1 MNETKVLML
10 PTPPH
15 HTSNAMRKH
24 KSASSLGG
32 SSSNRSRLRAS
43 NSKETNNS
51 NRAYPLNSLPLPPQ
65 LATESHQPP
74 SDHDECEP
82 MLLSSS
88 SSSVITTSTAAGNG
102 AYEATTLYSDYPLDK
117 EQRWREDRERLSVH
131 IVGPL
136 PHQCAGHETV
146 FRTTD
151 GQICKPLDE
160 TEFWFYKICLREFPR
175 YKPFVPAWHGCVLLS
190 RKKLLLLINSLADD
204 DDDSSSSSGD
214 DEPMELQAGG
224 GGVFDTLRSPVPRVG
239 SPASPG
245 TWSLLLSEEFR
256 LKLELDDMPSSSAPS
271 RSGPRTYPYIVLEDL
286 TAGYDFPCTLDIKMG
301 TKDLH
306 HQISTSTTLGLR
318 IMGMQVYEPAAHTY
332 RQFDKLQGRQL
343 VNETVPYQLAQF
355 VTQTIDGVPVLRC
368 EVLRVFIE
376 KLKALLAVLRQETTV
391 QIQNS
396 SILLVFEGRVRPSG
410 AMLPAKA
417 DVRMIDFQH
426 VQLSSPNPELRSPTV
441 LSPPTTRRRRGSV
454 SSSSSSSASSSSSG
468 DEDSIGDDSEDGV
481 GGSRPE
487 SDAEGLV
494 WGFSNLISLL
504 EAALSR
510 ASSS

>member
-1 MNETKVLML
+1 
-10 PTPPH
+10 
-15 HTSNAMRKH
+15 MRNH
-24 KSASSLGG
+24 KSASSIGG

-43 NSKETNNS
+43 NSKETSNNS

-65 LATESHQPP
+65 LAAELQQPP

-88 SSSVITTSTAAGNG
+88 SSSVVTTSAAAAAGNG

-117 EQRWREDRERLSVH
+117 EQRWREDRERPSVH

-151 GQICKPLDE
+151 GKICKPLDE

-204 DDDSSSSSGD
+204 DDDDSSSSSSGD

-224 GGVFDTLRSPVPRVG
+224 GVFDHHHHHHHLVDTLRPPVPRVG

-256 LKLELDDMPSSSAPS
+256 LKLELDDMPSSAPS
-271 RSGPRTYPYIVLEDL
+271 RSGPRIYPYIVLEDL

-332 RQFDKLQGRQL
+332 RQFDKIQGRQL

-396 SILLVFEGRVRPSG
+396 SILLIYEGRVRPSG

-454 SSSSSSSASSSSSG
+454 SSSSSSSSAASSSSSSG

>member
-1 MNETKVLML
+1 
-10 PTPPH
+10 
-15 HTSNAMRKH
+15 
-24 KSASSLGG
+24 
-32 SSSNRSRLRAS
+32 
-43 NSKETNNS
+43 
-51 NRAYPLNSLPLPPQ
+51 
-65 LATESHQPP
+65 
-74 SDHDECEP
+74 

-117 EQRWREDRERLSVH
+117 EQRWREDRERPSVH

-224 GGVFDTLRSPVPRVG
+224 GGGGVFDTLRPPVPRVG

-271 RSGPRTYPYIVLEDL
+271 RSGPRTYRTRPTPSPTTPSPPLRQRSSHRHLSSLSLSRHGTHTRTHTRTHAPHDAILEIGHVAAYIVLEDL
-286 TAGYDFPCTLDIKMG
+286 TAGYDFPCTLG
-301 TKDLH
+301 T
-306 HQISTSTTLGLR
+306 
-318 IMGMQVYEPAAHTY
+318 
-332 RQFDKLQGRQL
+332 
-343 VNETVPYQLAQF
+343 
-355 VTQTIDGVPVLRC
+355 
-368 EVLRVFIE
+368 
-376 KLKALLAVLRQETTV
+376 
-391 QIQNS
+391 
-396 SILLVFEGRVRPSG
+396 
-410 AMLPAKA
+410 
-417 DVRMIDFQH
+417 
-426 VQLSSPNPELRSPTV
+426 
-441 LSPPTTRRRRGSV
+441 SPPPSRWPPSRSGVLHRR
-454 SSSSSSSASSSSSG
+454 
-468 DEDSIGDDSEDGV
+468 
-481 GGSRPE
+481 
-487 SDAEGLV
+487 
-494 WGFSNLISLL
+494 
-504 EAALSR
+504 
-510 ASSS
+510 